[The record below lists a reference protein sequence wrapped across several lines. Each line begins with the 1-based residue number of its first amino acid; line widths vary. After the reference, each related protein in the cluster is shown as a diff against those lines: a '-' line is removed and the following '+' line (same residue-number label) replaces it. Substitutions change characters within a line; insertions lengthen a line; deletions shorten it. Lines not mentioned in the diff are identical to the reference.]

1 MRSIGRVC
9 FAVVAFFLLLST
21 LVGDPPLAE
30 EVPDVCLEHSAFNNH
45 PNKTFVSKALR
56 GFNLPNWDR
65 KNPNDRPDWRTLI
78 ALKHEGF
85 SHIRLPFFHD
95 AFVQGSLNGQA
106 VQAYLDWMVRDVERL
121 NLIGYAVSLDLHP
134 SSDFNNLLK
143 NQPLLGVNRLREVW
157 AKVAKKVA
165 HLPISHVGVE
175 LLNEPDIA
183 DEIWQTAL
191 PNLVQSI
198 RFELPKHTIIV
209 SPSGPQRHE
218 VLFSMTPVED
228 KNVLYA
234 VHYYDPFFF
243 THQGADWL
251 PETEPVRAFKGLSF
265 PLSRN
270 EPSVVENRN
279 RLARDNQ
286 RDALLFLERHVQEPW
301 NETVI
306 TKAFQ
311 GMRKW
316 SEKTGRMLLVNEF
329 GVLSHHVP
337 HHARLRWLSE
347 IVRAS
352 NENCIGWVHW
362 EYSDGFGFVDPSTNQ
377 PDVSIVKTLLEKEK

>member
-121 NLIGYAVSLDLHP
+121 NLIGYAVSLD
-134 SSDFNNLLK
+134 
-143 NQPLLGVNRLREVW
+143 
-157 AKVAKKVA
+157 A

-251 PETEPVRAFKGLSF
+251 
-265 PLSRN
+265 
-270 EPSVVENRN
+270 ENRN

-337 HHARLRWLSE
+337 GYGFS
-347 IVRAS
+347 AS
-352 NENCIGWVHW
+352 KCTAI
-362 EYSDGFGFVDPSTNQ
+362 
-377 PDVSIVKTLLEKEK
+377 L